1 MDDNK
6 RAYVSMAEK
15 VDTFLQLKATEL
27 AATTADV
34 ASLQTNLHSKIDE
47 TLDNDTQANLDNSGQ
62 TVAKNTERTELL
74 ESTRRVIPYLV
85 KYFLSVPNQRM
96 ADRINFNKSELEN
109 MDDNKFYENA
119 KLVYDTAHV
128 TATLTAIVAL
138 GYTNLLHTA
147 HNTNLGEFRDL
158 IGTPRMLT
166 GDASSYNRAVE
177 RNISDLH
184 NLLDQLDKE
193 INLIEFDFTI
203 LFDGYYAVRGIDDAG
218 SGSSNTVTDVV
229 DGGGTKKVRTIAYD
243 PTSTITMKVTGT
255 VAVAFS
261 FKAGGA
267 DVGMPVKVEAGTQQT
282 KTHLDFATSGDE
294 LWAASGSTTEP
305 ASYKVTFN

>member
-15 VDTFLQLKATEL
+15 VDAYLQLKATDI
-27 AATTADV
+27 AATAADV
-34 ASLQTNLHSKIDE
+34 ATLQTNLHNKIDE
-47 TLDNDTQANLDNSGQ
+47 TLNNDTQANLDNTGQ
-62 TVAKNTERTELL
+62 TVAKNDERSQLL
-74 ESTRRVIPYLV
+74 ESTRRAIPYLV

-128 TATLTAIVAL
+128 TVVLTAIVAL

-147 HNTNLGEFRDL
+147 HLTNLGEFRDL

-177 RNISDLH
+177 RNITQLGGILADIDIEM
-184 NLLDQLDKE
+184 NLL
-193 INLIEFDFTI
+193 EFDFTI
-203 LFDGYYAVRGIDDAG
+203 LFDGYYASRGIDAPG
-218 SGSSNTVTDVV
+218 SGSGSVSSGTVNSGETKVVRSITFDSAMNLKIENT
-229 DGGGTKKVRTIAYD
+229 GGTTLVFMLFLAGAQVGAALTVSAGNTENHLITDLHTAGDALMVRNPD
-243 PTSTITMKVTGT
+243 GT
-255 VAVAFS
+255 
-261 FKAGGA
+261 AG
-267 DVGMPVKVEAGTQQT
+267 
-282 KTHLDFATSGDE
+282 
-294 LWAASGSTTEP
+294 
-305 ASYKVTFN
+305 SYRVTFS